1 MSTLVTKD
9 PERTD
14 NFEITLVSTGELI
27 HSKQGGDG
35 KCTSDEE
42 REALFAKIRAAMA
55 RNE

>member
-42 REALFAKIRAAMA
+42 REALFTKIRAAMA